1 MAKEFPKVYPEMTIR
16 EVTNRFVDTEWS
28 AIPVVSRLSEERLI
42 GIVTLQ
48 NRTRQQ
54 ILQEKDME

>member
-1 MAKEFPKVYPEMTIR
+1 MYPEMKIR
-16 EVTNRFVDTEWS
+16 EVDNRFVDTEWS
-28 AIPVVSRLSEERLI
+28 TIPVVSCLSEERLI